1 MNSDFTV
8 LAIGIENLHRRE
20 NEMYRFYSDLLKEIG
35 REEIIKKIKFIRD
48 QELGHIAIVTQ
59 IIAILK
65 EYIAKG

>member
-8 LAIGIENLHRRE
+8 LAIEIENLHRRE